1 MNCMN
6 WGVDWGESVPAVS
19 GWYSNGRHDIRTSA
33 QSRPLAAAAA
43 AAAVAPD
50 TAAMRP
56 RHTAAAAAALGG
68 GIYTIVA

>member
-43 AAAVAPD
+43 AVAPD

>member
-33 QSRPLAAAAA
+33 QSRPLA
-43 AAAVAPD
+43 PD
-50 TAAMRP
+50 TAAMGP
-56 RHTAAAAAALGG
+56 RYTAAAAAALGG
-68 GIYTIVA
+68 GIHTIVA